1 MDDGLGLIAGNCKS
15 DEDLQNIDDLVRFR
29 RSSSGKCRAYSFLF
43 WLNYSLLRVP
53 QLYSRC
59 LLVFICLW
67 NLLLLFLAKKQNF
80 PLLFFR
86 FVLAVAAAALK
97 MGRNMRHVYFSTPV
111 RDISHLLW
119 LMFRFLSICSVG
131 ETKKKNT
138 KIKQARRNGFHQ
150 TRGLA
155 DRCRCVEHRGQFTDS
170 T

>member
-1 MDDGLGLIAGNCKS
+1 M
-15 DEDLQNIDDLVRFR
+15 QNIDDLVRFR

-80 PLLFFR
+80 PFLFFPFCFGR
-86 FVLAVAAAALK
+86 CGRRSSITGDAITQKTALK

-131 ETKKKNT
+131 ETKKKKNKNQTSAT
-138 KIKQARRNGFHQ
+138 KRFPSDARP
-150 TRGLA
+150 
-155 DRCRCVEHRGQFTDS
+155 CRPLSMC
-170 T
+170 